1 MDDLSRDGP
10 PVINISGERVLLGPL
25 RRDLLPA
32 YHRWTNDFS
41 GRRTLGG
48 APRPRPLED
57 EAAWYDSVAT
67 SSAHVGFTV
76 YERASGCPIGLT
88 SLDDLDFRNRL
99 AEFTIYI
106 GEPGARDNGY
116 GTETTRL
123 MLDYA
128 FTALG
133 LHSVWL
139 SVFAF
144 NLAGIRAYEKAGFRV
159 VGRRREA
166 FLMGGRYWDVI
177 YMDCLA
183 EEFTGGLLKQV
194 FSPDVP
200 RGGAGD
206 ADRPHR

>member
-1 MDDLSRDGP
+1 VDDPGRVVSP
-10 PVINISGERVLLGPL
+10 IVNITGERVLLGPL
-25 RRDLLPA
+25 RRELLPV

-41 GRRTLGG
+41 GRRSLGG

-57 EAAWYDSVAT
+57 EAAWYDSSAT
-67 SSAHVGFTV
+67 SNEHAAFTI
-76 YERASGCPIGLT
+76 YDRATGCPIGLT
-88 SLDDLDFRNRL
+88 SLDNLDFRNRL
-99 AEFTIYI
+99 AEFTIYV
-106 GEPGARDNGY
+106 GEPEYRGRGC

-144 NLAGIRAYEKAGFRV
+144 NQAGLRAYQKAGFRV

-166 FLMGGRYWDVI
+166 FFMGGQLWDVV

-183 EEFTGGLLKQV
+183 AEFASSGSSLLGRI

-200 RGGAGD
+200 RGDAPGA
-206 ADRPHR
+206 R